1 MKQKSYIKDLFLRP
15 RLFWLLTAVVLLYI
29 ISMQVPILMIIA
41 HFVLLG
47 TLLFFFIEYAILF
60 FTKNQIYLQR
70 HMDDVLSN
78 TDDNR
83 ISIELLNEF
92 ALPLN
97 ISMIDELPVQFQ
109 ERRFSIKEKLK
120 ANEDKTIRYKLRP
133 TTRGE
138 YHFGKTHVYAN
149 TSIGLVQRRFSSANN
164 FMVKVYP
171 SYLKLKQ
178 YSIRGVASK
187 DQLSGS
193 RKVRKGMS
201 TEFDQIKDYVRGDDV
216 RTINWKATARR
227 SNFMVNTYM
236 DEKSQQV
243 FCIIDKSRL
252 MKMPFDGVSLLDYSI
267 NASLM
272 FSYVALQ
279 KDDKVGLI
287 TFSSKINDVIKAS
300 KSRKQF
306 SVIVERLYN
315 QTTNFQE
322 SDYGDLQL
330 AVKKEVGQRSLLLLF
345 TNFETYVG
353 FERKLPYFRM
363 LNKKHLLCVVLFE
376 NTELKN
382 IHEERG
388 NSLEDIYIKTM
399 ADKYNYEK
407 KMMLK
412 ELRKNGILS
421 IYSAPGDLSVNV
433 VNKYLDL
440 KTKRYI

>member
-1 MKQKSYIKDLFLRP
+1 MKAKSYIKDLFLKP
-15 RLFWLLTAVVLLYI
+15 RLFWLLAGVVLLYI
-29 ISMQVPILMIIA
+29 LSMQLPLLMLIA
-41 HFVLLG
+41 HF
-47 TLLFFFIEYAILF
+47 LLFAIILFLLLEYTILF
-60 FTKNQIYLQR
+60 FTKKEIFIKR

-83 ISIELLNEF
+83 ISIELLSEF
-92 ALPLN
+92 GLPLQ
-97 ISMIDELPVQFQ
+97 IKILEELPVQFQ
-109 ERRFSIKEKLK
+109 ERKFEMKEKLK
-120 ANEDKTIRYKLRP
+120 AGDEKTLRYKLRP

-138 YHFGKTHVYAN
+138 FHFGKTHLYAG
-149 TSIGLVQRRFSSANN
+149 TTIGLIQRRFSTEED

-178 YSIRGVASK
+178 YSIRGVASR
-187 DQLSGS
+187 DQITGS

-243 FCIIDKSRL
+243 FCLIDKSRL

-287 TFSSKINDVIKAS
+287 TFSNKVNDVIKAS

-306 SVIVERLYN
+306 STIVERLYN
-315 QTTNFQE
+315 QETEFKE
-322 SDYGDLQL
+322 SDYGALQL
-330 AVKKEVGQRSLLLLF
+330 AVKKDVGQRSLLILF

-353 FERKLPYFRM
+353 FERKLPFFRM

-376 NTELKN
+376 NTELKT
-382 IHEERG
+382 IHEDRG

-407 KMMLK
+407 KMILK

>member
-1 MKQKSYIKDLFLRP
+1 MFLKP
-15 RLFWLLTAVVLLYI
+15 RIFWLLGLIVLCYI
-29 ISMQVPILMIIA
+29 LSMHIGLLMIIA

-47 TLLFFFIEYAILF
+47 TLLFFFIEYSILF
-60 FTKNQIYLQR
+60 FTKKEIYLQR
-70 HMDDVLSN
+70 HMADVLSN
-78 TDDNR
+78 ADENR
-83 ISIELLNEF
+83 ISIELLSEF
-92 ALPLN
+92 NLPLY
-97 ISMIDELPVQFQ
+97 IRLIDELPVQFQ
-109 ERRFSIKEKLK
+109 ERRFNIDDKLS
-120 ANEDKTIRYKLRP
+120 ARAERTIRYKIRP
-133 TTRGE
+133 TSRGE
-138 YHFGKTHVYAN
+138 YHFGKTHAFAS
-149 TSIGLVQRRFSSANN
+149 TSIGLLQRRFSTSSD

-178 YSIRGVASK
+178 HSLRGVASK
-187 DQLSGS
+187 DQLAGS
-193 RKVRKGMS
+193 IKVRKGMS

-227 SNFMVNTYM
+227 SEFMVNTYL

-252 MKMPFDGVSLLDYSI
+252 MRMPFDGVSLLDYSI
-267 NASLM
+267 NAALM

-279 KDDKVGLI
+279 KDDKVGMI
-287 TFSSKINDVIKAS
+287 SFSDNVTDIIKAS

-306 SVIVERLYN
+306 SAIVERLYN
-315 QTTNFQE
+315 QQTEYKE
-322 SDYGDLQL
+322 SDYGELQL
-330 AVKKEVGQRSLLLLF
+330 AVKREVGQRSLLLLF

-353 FERKLPYFRM
+353 FERKLPYFKM

-376 NTELKN
+376 NTELKS
-382 IHEERG
+382 IHEDRG
-388 NSLEDIYIKTM
+388 NSTEDIYIKTM

-412 ELRKNGILS
+412 GLRKNGILS
-421 IYSAPGDLSVNV
+421 IYSAPSDLSINV

>member
-1 MKQKSYIKDLFLRP
+1 
-15 RLFWLLTAVVLLYI
+15 
-29 ISMQVPILMIIA
+29 
-41 HFVLLG
+41 
-47 TLLFFFIEYAILF
+47 
-60 FTKNQIYLQR
+60 
-70 HMDDVLSN
+70 MDDVLSN
-78 TDDNR
+78 TDNNR
-83 ISIELLNEF
+83 ISLELLSEF
-92 ALPLN
+92 SLPLQIN
-97 ISMIDELPVQFQ
+97 VLDELPVQFQ
-109 ERRFSIKEKLK
+109 ERKFVISDTIKKL
-120 ANEDKTIRYKLRP
+120 EEKTIRYLLRP

-138 YHFGKTHVYAN
+138 YHFGKTMVYAS
-149 TSIGLVQRRFSSANN
+149 TSIGFIQRRFSTEND

-178 YSIRGVASK
+178 YSIRGVASRN
-187 DQLSGS
+187 QITGS

-227 SNFMVNTYM
+227 SQFMVNTYM

-243 FCIIDKSRL
+243 FCLIDKSRL

-287 TFSSKINDVIKAS
+287 TFSNKVNDLLKAS
-300 KSRKQF
+300 KSKKQF
-306 SVIVERLYN
+306 SAIVERLYN
-315 QTTNFQE
+315 QETEFQE
-322 SDYGDLQL
+322 SDYGALQL
-330 AVKKEVGQRSLLLLF
+330 AVKKDVGQRSLLLLF

-353 FERKLPYFRM
+353 FERKLPFFRM

-376 NTELKN
+376 NTELKT
-382 IHEERG
+382 IHEDRG

-421 IYSAPGDLSVNV
+421 IYSAPGDLSVSV

-440 KTKRYI
+440 KTKRFI

>member
-1 MKQKSYIKDLFLRP
+1 MKEKSNIKDLFLRP
-15 RLFWLLTAVVLLYI
+15 RLFGVLTAVVLLYI
-29 ISMQVPILMIIA
+29 LSMQVPLMMVLGHFILVGVVI
-41 HFVLLG
+41 
-47 TLLFFFIEYAILF
+47 FFLIEYGILF
-60 FTKNQIYLQR
+60 FTKNQIFMQR

-78 TDDNR
+78 ADDNR
-83 ISIELLNEF
+83 ISIELMSEF
-92 ALPLN
+92 NLPLH
-97 ISMIDELPVQFQ
+97 IKMIDELPVQFQ
-109 ERRFSIKEKLK
+109 ERKFVILDKLK
-120 ANEDKTIRYKLRP
+120 ARDEKTVRYKLRP

-138 YHFGKTHVYAN
+138 YHFGKTHIYAS
-149 TSIGLVQRRFSSANN
+149 TSIGLLQRRFSTAEN

-178 YSIRGVASK
+178 YSIRGVASR
-187 DQLSGS
+187 DQITGS

-227 SNFMVNTYM
+227 SHFMINTYM

-243 FCIIDKSRL
+243 FCLIDKSRL

-306 SVIVERLYN
+306 STIVERLYN
-315 QTTNFQE
+315 QTTEFQE

-330 AVKKEVGQRSLLLLF
+330 AVKKDVGQRSLLLLF

-388 NSLEDIYIKTM
+388 HSLEDIYVKTM

-421 IYSAPGDLSVNV
+421 IYSAPSDLSVNV

>member
-1 MKQKSYIKDLFLRP
+1 MKAKSYIKDLFLKP
-15 RLFWLLTAVVLLYI
+15 RLFGLLAVVVLLYI
-29 ISMQVPILMIIA
+29 LSMQVPLLMVIGHGLLAGILI
-41 HFVLLG
+41 
-47 TLLFFFIEYAILF
+47 LFGLEYGILF
-60 FTKNQIYLQR
+60 FTKNEIYIQR

-78 TDDNR
+78 TDENK
-83 ISIELLNEF
+83 IAVELMSEF
-92 ALPLN
+92 SLPLQVK
-97 ISMIDELPVQFQ
+97 MIDELPVQFQ
-109 ERRFSIKEKLK
+109 ERQFDIKDKLK
-120 ANEDKTIRYKLRP
+120 AKDEKTIYYTVRP
-133 TTRGE
+133 TSRGE
-138 YHFGKTHVYAN
+138 YHFGKTHLFAH
-149 TSIGLVQRRFSSANN
+149 TTIGFVQRRFSTVDDY
-164 FMVKVYP
+164 MVKVYP

-178 YSIRGVASK
+178 YSIRGVASR
-187 DQLSGS
+187 DQITGS

-227 SNFMVNTYM
+227 SQFMVNTYM

-243 FCIIDKSRL
+243 FCLIDKSRL

-287 TFSSKINDVIKAS
+287 TFSNKVNDIIKAS

-306 SVIVERLYN
+306 SQIVERLYN
-315 QTTNFQE
+315 QETEYQE
-322 SDYGDLQL
+322 SDYGALQL
-330 AVKKEVGQRSLLLLF
+330 AVKKDVGQRSLLLLF

-353 FERKLPYFRM
+353 FERKLPFFRM

-376 NTELKN
+376 NTELKT
-382 IHEERG
+382 IHEDRG

-421 IYSAPGDLSVNV
+421 IYSAPSDLSVNV

>member
-1 MKQKSYIKDLFLRP
+1 MKEKSYIQDLFLRP
-15 RLFWLLTAVVLLYI
+15 RLFWLLTVVVLLYVL
-29 ISMQVPILMIIA
+29 SMQLPILMIFA
-41 HFVLLG
+41 HFILLG
-47 TLLFFFIEYAILF
+47 IILFSLIEYGILF
-60 FTKNQIYLQR
+60 FTKNEVFLKRY
-70 HMDDVLSN
+70 MDDVLSN
-78 TDDNR
+78 SDENR
-83 ISIELLNEF
+83 VSIELMSEF
-92 ALPLN
+92 GLPLH
-97 ISMIDELPVQFQ
+97 ITLIDELPVQFQ
-109 ERRFSIKEKLK
+109 ERRFSISETLK
-120 ANEDKTIRYKLRP
+120 AGDEKTIRYKLRP

-138 YHFGKTHVYAN
+138 YHFGKTHLYAT
-149 TSIGLVQRRFSSANN
+149 TSIGFLQRRFSTSEN

-178 YSIRGVASK
+178 YAIRGVVSR
-187 DQLSGS
+187 DQMKGS

-236 DEKSQQV
+236 DERSQQV
-243 FCIIDKSRL
+243 FCLIDKSRL
-252 MKMPFDGVSLLDYSI
+252 MKLPFDGVSLLDYSI
-267 NASLM
+267 NAALM
-272 FSYVALQ
+272 FSYIALQ

-287 TFSSKINDVIKAS
+287 TFADRVSDVIKAS
-300 KSRKQF
+300 KNRKQF
-306 SVIVERLYN
+306 STIVERLYN
-315 QTTNFQE
+315 QTTEFKE
-322 SDYGDLQL
+322 SDYGNLQR
-330 AVKKEVGQRSLLLLF
+330 VIKKDVGQRSLLLLF

-353 FERKLPYFRM
+353 FERKLPYFKM

-382 IHEERG
+382 IHEDRD

-421 IYSAPGDLSVNV
+421 IYSTPKDLSVNV
-433 VNKYLDL
+433 MNKYLDL

>member
-1 MKQKSYIKDLFLRP
+1 MKPRSYIKDLFLTA
-15 RLFWLLTAVVLLYI
+15 RLFWILAVVVVLYI
-29 ISMQVPILMIIA
+29 FSMQFPIVMVLA
-41 HFVLLG
+41 HAILVG
-47 TLLFFFIEYAILF
+47 LLFFFILEYAILF
-60 FTKNQIYLQR
+60 LTKKQIFAQR

-83 ISIELLNEF
+83 ISIEVMSEYS
-92 ALPLN
+92 LPLQLT
-97 ISMIDELPVQFQ
+97 ILEELPIQFQ
-109 ERRFSIKEKLK
+109 ERKFKIKETLASKV
-120 ANEDKTIRYKLRP
+120 EKTIRYKVRP

-138 YHFGKTHVYAN
+138 YHFGKTHLYIN
-149 TSIGLVQRRFSSANN
+149 TSIGLLQRRYSTDSD

-178 YSIRGVASK
+178 YSIRGVASR
-187 DQLSGS
+187 DQLMGS

-227 SNFMVNTYM
+227 SNFMVNTYL

-243 FCIIDKSRL
+243 FCLLDKSRL
-252 MKMPFDGVSLLDYSI
+252 MKMPFNGVSLLDYSI
-267 NASLM
+267 NAALM

-287 TFSSKINDVIKAS
+287 SFSNTINDVIKAS
-300 KSRKQF
+300 KSKKQF
-306 SVIVERLYN
+306 STIVERLYN
-315 QTTNFQE
+315 QETEFQE
-322 SDYGDLQL
+322 SDYGALQL
-330 AVKKEVGQRSLLLLF
+330 AVKRDVGQRSLLLLF

-353 FERKLPYFRM
+353 FERKLAYFKM

-376 NTELKN
+376 NTELKT
-382 IHEERG
+382 IHEDRG
-388 NSLEDIYIKTM
+388 DSLEDVYVKTM
-399 ADKYNYEK
+399 ADKYHYEK

-421 IYSAPGDLSVNV
+421 IYSTPGDLSVNV